1 MKLLETLGA
10 ELQKRFTF
18 DELDLYLSAARLP
31 DLAEGDRSN
40 CYGSKRVYAKN
51 RLALVSDAELLRLAN
66 DLDLGD
72 LGAIERASI
81 TMDSLPPRNWK
92 ETTKFRLFISHI
104 SKHKKVATRLRDALN
119 PFDIA
124 GFVAHEDIHP
134 TARWQAEIERALAT
148 MDALVAILTP
158 GFRDSVWT
166 NQEIG
171 FALGRGVKII
181 SLRMGEDPPGF
192 ISAEQAIP
200 QQQRMA
206 VDIAPIIV
214 GLLSEDERT
223 TMRMAEAKRRSS
235 ALGDAFDA
243 ELSTDRHA
251 ETQQP

>member
-1 MKLLETLGA
+1 MKPSDRMKLLEKLGV

-18 DELDLYLSAARLP
+18 DELDLYLSAARLA
-31 DLAEGDRSN
+31 DLAAGDRNN

-51 RLALVSDAELLRLAN
+51 RLAPVNDTELLRLAD

-72 LGAIERASI
+72 LGTIERASI
-81 TMDSLPPRNWK
+81 STESLPPLNWK
-92 ETTKFRLFISHI
+92 NTTKFRLFISHI
-104 SKHKKVATRLRDALN
+104 SKHKKVATRLKDALDT
-119 PFDIA
+119 FAVA
-124 GFVAHEDIHP
+124 GFVAHVDIHP
-134 TARWQAEIERALAT
+134 TARWQTEIERGLAT

-206 VDIAPIIV
+206 EDIAPVIAQ
-214 GLLSEDERT
+214 LLSNDERT
-223 TMRMAEAKRRSS
+223 TMRMAEAMRLNSVR
-235 ALGDAFDA
+235 GVAFDR
-243 ELSTDRHA
+243 DD
-251 ETQQP
+251 

>member
-1 MKLLETLGA
+1 MKLLEALSA

-18 DELDLYLSAARLP
+18 DELDAYLSAARLVDIAP
-31 DLAEGDRSN
+31 GDRNN

-51 RLALVSDAELLRLAN
+51 RLAPVSDTELLRLAD
-66 DLDLGD
+66 DLDLGG
-72 LGAIERASI
+72 LAGIERDGIAVQ
-81 TMDSLPPRNWK
+81 SLPPRNWK
-92 ETTKFRLFISHI
+92 NTTKFRLFISHI
-104 SKHKKVATRLRDALN
+104 SKHKKVATRLRDALS
-119 PFDIA
+119 PLAVA

-134 TARWQAEIERALAT
+134 TSRWQAEIERGLAT

-158 GFRDSVWT
+158 GFRESVWT

-214 GLLSEDERT
+214 GLLSDDERT
-223 TMRMAEAKRRSS
+223 TMRMAEATRLNN
-235 ALGDAFDA
+235 ALGNTVDLGFD
-243 ELSTDRHA
+243 LT
-251 ETQQP
+251 TL

>member
-18 DELDLYLSAARLP
+18 DELDLYLNAARIA
-31 DLAEGDRSN
+31 DLAPGDREN
-40 CYGSKRVYAKN
+40 CYGSKRVYSKN
-51 RLALVSDAELLRLAN
+51 RLAPVSDTELLRLAS
-66 DLDLGD
+66 DLDLGS
-72 LGAIERASI
+72 LGAIEQASI
-81 TMDSLPPRNWK
+81 ATESLPPKNWK

-104 SKHKKVATRLRDALN
+104 SKHKKVATRLKDALA
-119 PFDIA
+119 PFAVA

-134 TARWQAEIERALAT
+134 TARWQAEIELGLAT

-158 GFRDSVWT
+158 GFRESVWT

-192 ISAEQAIP
+192 VSAEQAIP
-200 QQQRMA
+200 RRERMA
-206 VDIAPIIV
+206 VDIAPVIV

-223 TMRMAEAKRRSS
+223 TMRMAEAKRLNNVRGDMFDGDDL
-235 ALGDAFDA
+235 ALAPW
-243 ELSTDRHA
+243 S
-251 ETQQP
+251 

>member
-1 MKLLETLGA
+1 MKLLEALGA
-10 ELQKRFTF
+10 ELQKQFTF
-18 DELDLYLSAARLP
+18 DELDLYLSAARLA
-31 DLAEGDRSN
+31 DLAPGDRNN

-51 RLALVSDAELLRLAN
+51 RLAPVSDLELLRLAD

-72 LGAIERASI
+72 LGDIERASI
-81 TMDSLPPRNWK
+81 AIQSLPPRNWK
-92 ETTKFRLFISHI
+92 NTTDFRLFISHI
-104 SKHKKVATRLRDALN
+104 SKHKKVATRLKDALS
-119 PFDIA
+119 PFAVA

-134 TARWQAEIERALAT
+134 TARWQVEIERGLAT

-181 SLRMGEDPPGF
+181 SLRLGEDPPGF

-206 VDIAPIIV
+206 VDIAPVIV
-214 GLLSEDERT
+214 GLLSDDERT
-223 TMRMAEAKRRSS
+223 TMRMAEAKRLNGVLRN
-235 ALGDAFDA
+235 AV
-243 ELSTDRHA
+243 DRA
-251 ETQQP
+251 I

>member
-1 MKLLETLGA
+1 MRPSDRMKLLEALGA

-18 DELDLYLSAARLP
+18 DELDLYLSAARLA
-31 DLAEGDRSN
+31 DLAPGDRSN

-51 RLALVSDAELLRLAN
+51 RLAPVSDTELLRLAS
-66 DLDLGD
+66 DLDLGG
-72 LGAIERASI
+72 LEAIERASI
-81 TMDSLPPRNWK
+81 ATESLPPRNWK
-92 ETTKFRLFISHI
+92 NTTKFRLFISHI

-119 PFDIA
+119 PFAVA

-134 TARWQAEIERALAT
+134 TARWQAEIERGLAT

-158 GFRDSVWT
+158 GFRESVWT

-171 FALGRGVKII
+171 FALGRGAKII

-206 VDIAPIIV
+206 VDIAPVIV
-214 GLLSEDERT
+214 GLLSDDERT
-223 TMRMAEAKRRSS
+223 TMRMAEARRLNSVRS
-235 ALGDAFDA
+235 DTLDGDD
-243 ELSTDRHA
+243 
-251 ETQQP
+251 